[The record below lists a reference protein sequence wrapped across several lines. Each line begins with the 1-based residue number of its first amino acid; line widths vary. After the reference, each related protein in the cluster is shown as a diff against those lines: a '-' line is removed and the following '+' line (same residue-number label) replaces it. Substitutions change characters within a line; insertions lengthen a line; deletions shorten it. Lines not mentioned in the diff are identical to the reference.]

1 MSRTLFGVS
10 LASVVLSAGV
20 WAQSN
25 GAMRDSHA
33 MKDMGQMKAATTTYV
48 GCVESVNHDAQF
60 LLIHVTA
67 ASTTTQSKG
76 AGDMKDM
83 KDTKMDAMKHDE
95 MGKKSADMMAPTDLI
110 LKAPSIELRQYAGR
124 RVSVTGSPVRD
135 NATDK
140 VPAFEVASIKLVAN
154 QCQ

>member
-1 MSRTLFGVS
+1 MSRTHFGVS

-33 MKDMGQMKAATTTYV
+33 MKDLGQMKAATTTYV

-67 ASTTTQSKG
+67 ESSMSHSK
-76 AGDMKDM
+76 APGDMKA
-83 KDTKMDAMKHDE
+83 DAMKHDE
-95 MGKKSADMMAPTDLI
+95 MGNKDKGAGMMAPTDLI

-124 RVSVTGSPVRD
+124 RVSVTGSRARD